1 MVINYALNLL
11 LWNRYPSVAANKVMI
26 EQMKNNIH
34 VWLNII
40 SKFLTMK
47 MTIRLKRRR
56 AVLITV
62 PITLINRS
70 PFKNL
75 IIKFTLLNYNRFI
88 GLILPNRKLLKLS
101 MKQTLSLFFYLWIN
115 NTFLVVDEI
124 INLKEIDF
132 KIVDNTEK
140 IYIS

>member
-1 MVINYALNLL
+1 
-11 LWNRYPSVAANKVMI
+11 
-26 EQMKNNIH
+26 
-34 VWLNII
+34 
-40 SKFLTMK
+40 MK

>member
-1 MVINYALNLL
+1 
-11 LWNRYPSVAANKVMI
+11 
-26 EQMKNNIH
+26 
-34 VWLNII
+34 
-40 SKFLTMK
+40 
-47 MTIRLKRRR
+47 
-56 AVLITV
+56 
-62 PITLINRS
+62 
-70 PFKNL
+70 
-75 IIKFTLLNYNRFI
+75 
-88 GLILPNRKLLKLS
+88 